1 MALRF
6 RTIFPYTLPGVLAL
20 IGWWWYVTRKRGRE
34 SNHDKAKLTTTP
46 EPVTKA
52 GGDHHAAT
60 EEHQNVNTTAELT
73 NARERNHDESVGKP
87 SELVP
92 ALQVECSEPPDVPV
106 SSSCL
111 LMDGLDTNME
121 KDARKVLLDP
131 SPRSPEV
138 LFMSNV
144 QGPLQTSP
152 KMEKEGYL
160 HQMMDKIS
168 TDPSET
174 RQPSVC
180 NLAKPPVPFPIP
192 NSSVKLEAGE
202 DNDDVLPNLSSAAST
217 ESEQPVSDHH
227 TMERPEPEGENAGN
241 LSEPPCFKTALG
253 NVSTSPFLIP
263 TGLRQESEQ
272 ESQAQKDTTF
282 TKNGLPADLVEKS
295 VDLDEIE
302 EAAAGL
308 ISEVITAAKQELF
321 SSQLD
326 LCAGGVCS
334 VGAVGSKLVTPT
346 VDMPVLSKV
355 EDVQDGE
362 QVGGEVRQVAE
373 EKHLMSETDIAQ
385 KNVLPKER
393 AVGDFNKLDCEHDRH
408 QFKAELPSSI
418 VSRKSLEEAKLTAED
433 SGCHSEDGAGGEEL
447 PESGATL
454 HRLINHEDSLNN
466 CVVTKV
472 NSELSCEEKH
482 MEPKTVQRESGTK
495 ASDPRECIKAVHR
508 DKSQTFT
515 EELQP
520 AATFPP
526 QELNATAEDSDCS
539 VCHSDGVEGEDQL
552 HAVVTRTLENQETD
566 AQHNSVTGESSFEQE
581 PSHRHRPQ
589 GHQGTKLTYANGGR
603 AEEGADGNAQLLLEM
618 EFDHSGG
625 SDVNSMDSND
635 SGCTAG
641 GVDGQSKDGAALNTT
656 SDKTELTIWEI
667 QVPKHLVG
675 RLIGRQGRYVSFLKQ
690 TSGAKIYI
698 STLPY
703 TQDFQICHIEGNQ
716 QQVDK
721 ALNLIGKKFKEL
733 DLRNLYVPPPP
744 PLTLPSLPITSW
756 LMLPDGVTVD
766 VLVVNIVNAGHM
778 FVQQHTHPTCHVLRN
793 MDQQMFLLYSQP
805 GIPTLT
811 PPLEVGIICAA
822 PAVDGAWWRAQV
834 VAYFEETNE
843 VEIRYVD
850 YGGYERVKI
859 EALRQIRSD
868 FVSLPFQGTE
878 VLLDNIMPLPGEDH
892 FSEEANTA
900 MDEMTRGAA
909 LLAQVTGYDNSGV
922 PLIHLWSIVGEE
934 VLFIN
939 RILVEKGHA
948 QWIENY

>member
-20 IGWWWYVTRKRGRE
+20 IGWWWYITRKKRGRE
-34 SNHDKAKLTTTP
+34 SSHSKAKLPAAP
-46 EPVTKA
+46 ESITKA
-52 GGDHHAAT
+52 GGEHHVAADN
-60 EEHQNVNTTAELT
+60 HQDFSTVAELT
-73 NARERNHDESVGKP
+73 QARKKNQGESIVKP
-87 SELVP
+87 LELVP
-92 ALQVECSEPPDVPV
+92 AVQVEALEQSDTTA
-106 SSSCL
+106 SSLCL
-111 LMDGLDTNME
+111 LKDGLEANVE
-121 KDARKVLLDP
+121 KDARQVLLDP
-131 SPRSPEV
+131 SPRSQEV

-152 KMEKEGYL
+152 KVEKESYL

-168 TDPSET
+168 IDPMDT

-180 NLAKPPVPFPIP
+180 TLVKSPTPFPVPS
-192 NSSVKLEAGE
+192 SSVSLEAEGE
-202 DNDDVLPNLSSAAST
+202 KDNVLPNLSSAAST
-217 ESEQPVSDHH
+217 ECEQPVPDRHS
-227 TMERPEPEGENAGN
+227 MERPEPEGENAGN
-241 LSEPPCFKTALG
+241 LSEPPCFKSTLS
-253 NVSTSPFLIP
+253 NVSISPFLIP
-263 TGLRQESEQ
+263 AGLCQESEQ
-272 ESQAQKDTTF
+272 ESQSLKEASF
-282 TKNGLPADLVEKS
+282 TKNGLPADSTGKA
-295 VDLDEIE
+295 VDLDAIE

-308 ISEVITAAKQELF
+308 ISEVITAAKQELY
-321 SSQLD
+321 SSQFD
-326 LCAGGVCS
+326 PCAVGVC
-334 VGAVGSKLVTPT
+334 GAGETGGKLVNPT
-346 VDMPVLSKV
+346 VDMPVLSQT
-355 EDVQDGE
+355 EDSQGSE
-362 QVGGEVRQVAE
+362 QVVEVRQAS
-373 EKHLMSETDIAQ
+373 EKNHSLSETDVTP
-385 KNVLPKER
+385 KVVLPKEG
-393 AVGDFNKLDCEHDRH
+393 AVGDFTKLDCEHERH
-408 QFKAELPSSI
+408 QFAAELPASV
-418 VSRKSLEEAKLTAED
+418 VSRKPLEEANLIAED
-433 SGCHSEDGAGGEEL
+433 SGCHSEDGAGGEDL
-447 PESGATL
+447 SGLSVTL
-454 HRLINHEDSLNN
+454 HSLVNHEDALNN
-466 CVVTKV
+466 CMVTRV
-472 NSELSCEEKH
+472 NSEPSCEEKLT
-482 MEPKTVQRESGTK
+482 EPKM
-495 ASDPRECIKAVHR
+495 APREPGAKGSVPRDCIIAAHR

-520 AATFPP
+520 ATNEPSE
-526 QELNATAEDSDCS
+526 ELNATAEDSGCS
-539 VCHSDGVEGEDQL
+539 VCHSDGSGGEDLL
-552 HAVVTRTLENQETD
+552 HTTVAHTLENQKTD
-566 AQHNSVTGESSFEQE
+566 ALHNSLTGRSSLEQD
-581 PSHRHRPQ
+581 PKHRRRPLGQ
-589 GHQGTKLTYANGGR
+589 QGTKLTYANGGR
-603 AEEGADGNAQLLLEM
+603 AEEGADGNAQMLLEM

-641 GVDGQSKDGAALNTT
+641 GAEGQSKDGAGLDTT
-656 SDKTELTIWEI
+656 PDKTELTIWEI

-675 RLIGRQGRYVSFLKQ
+675 RLIGKQGRYVSFLKQ

-716 QQVDK
+716 HQVDK

-733 DLRNLYVPPPP
+733 DLGNLYVPPP

-909 LLAQVTGYDNSGV
+909 LLAQVTGYDNTGV
-922 PLIHLWSIVGEE
+922 PLINLWSIVGDE
-934 VLFIN
+934 VLFLN

>member
-34 SNHDKAKLTTTP
+34 SSRDKAKPTTAP
-46 EPVTKA
+46 EPVAKA
-52 GGDHHAAT
+52 GGEHRVAA
-60 EEHQNVNTTAELT
+60 EDHQNFITVAEVT
-73 NARERNHDESVGKP
+73 NVRERNPDERRVKP
-87 SELVP
+87 PGSVP
-92 ALQVECSEPPDVPV
+92 ALRVESAEPPDLPGSV
-106 SSSCL
+106 SYL
-111 LMDGLDTNME
+111 LTDGLDASMR
-121 KDARKVLLDP
+121 KDAQKVLLDP

-144 QGPLQTSP
+144 QSPLQTSP
-152 KMEKEGYL
+152 KVEKESCL
-160 HQMMDKIS
+160 HQLLDKIS
-168 TDPSET
+168 IDPSET
-174 RQPSVC
+174 RQRLVC
-180 NLAKPPVPFPIP
+180 DMVKSPAPFPVP
-192 NSSVKLEAGE
+192 NSSVNLEAEVG
-202 DNDDVLPNLSSAAST
+202 NGDVLPNLSSAVST
-217 ESEQPVSDHH
+217 KCEQPVSDHH
-227 TMERPEPEGENAGN
+227 TMERPEPEGENAGQ
-241 LSEPPCFKTALG
+241 LSEPPCFKSTLSG
-253 NVSTSPFLIP
+253 VSISPFLISTRLCQGP
-263 TGLRQESEQ
+263 EQ
-272 ESQAQKDTTF
+272 ESQSLKEASLS
-282 TKNGLPADLVEKS
+282 NSLPADPAEKGG
-295 VDLDEIE
+295 DLDEIE

-308 ISEVITAAKQELF
+308 ISEVISAAKQEF
-321 SSQLD
+321 VSSQLD
-326 LCAGGVCS
+326 PCAGGAGS
-334 VGAVGSKLVTPT
+334 ESATPAV
-346 VDMPVLSKV
+346 DAPVSSEA
-355 EDVQDGE
+355 EDSQIGE
-362 QVGGEVRQVAE
+362 QVGGEARQVSD
-373 EKHLMSETDIAQ
+373 KRHPVGNLVETDIAQ
-385 KNVLPKER
+385 KNVYKKEKGL
-393 AVGDFNKLDCEHDRH
+393 GDSAKLDCERARR
-408 QFKAELPSSI
+408 QFNAELPASVAS
-418 VSRKSLEEAKLTAED
+418 SRKSVDEASLAAED
-433 SGCHSEDGAGGEEL
+433 SGCHSEDGAGGEDVLEG
-447 PESGATL
+447 GAALRSLTK
-454 HRLINHEDSLNN
+454 NEDSLNN

-472 NSELSCEEKH
+472 NSELSCEEKLA
-482 MEPKTVQRESGTK
+482 EPRAAPGESGSVK
-495 ASDPRECIKAVHR
+495 AAHR
-508 DKSQTFT
+508 DRSPSSTQ
-515 EELQP
+515 EPQP
-520 AATFPP
+520 AAAFPSE
-526 QELNATAEDSDCS
+526 ELNATAENSDCS
-539 VCHSDGVEGEDQL
+539 VCPSDGAEGEDL
-552 HAVVTRTLENQETD
+552 LCTMVARAPENQKAD
-566 AQHNSVTGESSFEQE
+566 AHHNSLTEGSSLEQD
-581 PSHRHRPQ
+581 PKHRHRPLGQ
-589 GHQGTKLTYANGGR
+589 PGTKLTYANGVR

-635 SGCTAG
+635 SGCNAG
-641 GVDGQSKDGAALNTT
+641 GVEGAALNATP
-656 SDKTELTIWEI
+656 DKTELTVWEI

-675 RLIGRQGRYVSFLKQ
+675 RLIGKQGRYVSFLKQ

-721 ALNLIGKKFKEL
+721 ALSLIGKKFKEL
-733 DLRNLYVPPPP
+733 DLRNLYVAPPPP
-744 PLTLPSLPITSW
+744 MTLPSLPITSW

-778 FVQQHTHPTCHVLRN
+778 FLQQHTHPTCHVLRN

-892 FSEEANTA
+892 FSEEANAA
-900 MDEMTRGAA
+900 MDGMTHGAA

-922 PLIHLWSIVGEE
+922 PLINLWSIVGEE
-934 VLFIN
+934 VLFLN